1 MILSVE
7 SDGKLRIRCGGL
19 EGGVDCV
26 GEEEERLVVAREDTG
41 TR

>member
-7 SDGKLRIRCGGL
+7 SDGKLRIRCGG
-19 EGGVDCV
+19 VDRV